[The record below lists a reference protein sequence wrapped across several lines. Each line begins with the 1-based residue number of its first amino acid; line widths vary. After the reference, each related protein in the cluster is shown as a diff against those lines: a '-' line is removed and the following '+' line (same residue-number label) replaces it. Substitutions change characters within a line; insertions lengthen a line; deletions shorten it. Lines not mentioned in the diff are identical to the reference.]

1 MSKRQQATGLEGDAL
16 DRELASLKQTIGL
29 CNPIFQGHVN
39 DWKSTTMA
47 TEEMSTKEK
56 EILADPPKPASK
68 GRKTRVDERAL
79 LRADPIAKDADIA
92 TSTSSCLLKEVNG
105 TPLDKTSRVV
115 VPKPIPKAKRLHMHG
130 ILHGLPIPSEYKLST
145 TTKDAFGY
153 DAEMKVLNRDKDM
166 SHFRKRD
173 TYSEYVEARA
183 RFSKMHSV
191 T

>member
-1 MSKRQQATGLEGDAL
+1 
-16 DRELASLKQTIGL
+16 
-29 CNPIFQGHVN
+29 
-39 DWKSTTMA
+39 MA
-47 TEEMSTKEK
+47 FEEMTTKEK

-92 TSTSSCLLKEVNG
+92 ALLKEVNG
-105 TPLDKTSRVV
+105 TPLEKASRAKPSNNDEVDMSDGRRKDKVV
-115 VPKPIPKAKRLHMHG
+115 APKPIPKAKRLHMNG

-145 TTKDAFGY
+145 TTKEAFGY
-153 DAEMKVLNRDKDM
+153 DAEMKMLNREKDM